1 MMNTHHIFGGQHFS
15 SFLDVS
21 ISLSFYRYS
30 CVSSWHVTSQHR
42 QNSRFCATHRTNYF
56 SLSEC
61 VKLGS
66 IFFFFFHF
74 YSKFSLLLGRVH
86 SVVCVC
92 VYICWAVPVRCY
104 FSSTVGSTSIDVL
117 WKVFRIKRPNTRL
130 AQWVTYVSKYIYKF
144 HMVSVVSVI
153 FGLFVVHNIH
163 LKMCCSDHILFPFGI
178 QT

>member
-92 VYICWAVPVRCY
+92 IY
-104 FSSTVGSTSIDVL
+104 VGLCQCVVT
-117 WKVFRIKRPNTRL
+117 L
-130 AQWVTYVSKYIYKF
+130 AQQSVQRRSMSCEKF
-144 HMVSVVSVI
+144 SV
-153 FGLFVVHNIH
+153 
-163 LKMCCSDHILFPFGI
+163 
-178 QT
+178 